1 MLPELEI
8 LFKFGILFIIFIG
21 VIFWLG
27 TIFQNIKFQK
37 YRLFR
42 NEAAHRKARL
52 HDELEEKDKYRTD
65 LLGKV
70 LSAKEDSGD
79 DS

>member
-8 LFKFGILFIIFIG
+8 LMKIGIIVIIFIG
-21 VIFWLG
+21 VVLWLG

-52 HDELEEKDKYRTD
+52 HEESEEKDKYRTS

-70 LSAKEDSGD
+70 LSAKDDSGV